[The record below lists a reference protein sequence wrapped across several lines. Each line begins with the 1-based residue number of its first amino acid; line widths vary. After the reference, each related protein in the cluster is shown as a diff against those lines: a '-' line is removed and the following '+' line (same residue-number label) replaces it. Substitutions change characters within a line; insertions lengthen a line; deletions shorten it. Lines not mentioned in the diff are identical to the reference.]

1 MKEESKMNID
11 LDSLKGIIKDIR
23 NKSYPD
29 IPDEVIDAI
38 LLSASEHQDDPDV
51 SLPEIRDIV
60 SNYIKTK

>member
-23 NKSYPD
+23 DKKYPD
-29 IPDEVIDAI
+29 IPDEIIDAI

>member
-1 MKEESKMNID
+1 MNID